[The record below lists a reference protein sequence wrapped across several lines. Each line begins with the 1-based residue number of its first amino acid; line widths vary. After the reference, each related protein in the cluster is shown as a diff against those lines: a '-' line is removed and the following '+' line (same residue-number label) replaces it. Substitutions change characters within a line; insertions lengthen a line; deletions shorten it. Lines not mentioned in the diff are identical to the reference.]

1 MLFCSEATCSDG
13 VMKSRLFSQPEQSSL
28 FLTVTGFF
36 VPLGG
41 NSPLFNVVPSEIFC
55 HGKKKKNV
63 FFYSLKF
70 YGYLTPHTQAYHTQK
85 LKC

>member
-55 HGKKKKNV
+55 HGKKKKP
-63 FFYSLKF
+63 FFLQFKILWVPYTTYPGISHSE
-70 YGYLTPHTQAYHTQK
+70 T
-85 LKC
+85 

>member
-41 NSPLFNVVPSEIFC
+41 NSPLFNVVPSHIFC
-55 HGKKKKNV
+55 HGKKKT
-63 FFYSLKF
+63 FFFLQLKILWVP
-70 YGYLTPHTQAYHTQK
+70 YTTYPGISHSET
-85 LKC
+85 

>member
-1 MLFCSEATCSDG
+1 MLFCSEPTCSDG

-41 NSPLFNVVPSEIFC
+41 NSPLLMWFALRFSAMV
-55 HGKKKKNV
+55 KKNL

-70 YGYLTPHTQAYHTQK
+70 LWVPYTTYPGISHSET
-85 LKC
+85 